1 MGMPF
6 VSVTNGRLFYESYGM
21 GQPLVLIHGAW
32 ATHAW
37 WRWQVPDL
45 IRDYRVIAYDVRGH
59 GQSTPL
65 QGVFSVDGF
74 VHDLQMFLEHLHIK
88 SPVIIGWSMGGI
100 IAMQYCLNLP
110 FSAKALILIA
120 ASGHRTPRLKLRV
133 CIAYMQSLLNLF
145 ADLAQ
150 PRKFDRSTRQFPRQN
165 AWLEHQVRKMLSPHA
180 SRDVFDWVINDIKNT
195 PRDNYFNLMKSLWDW
210 QAADQLSR
218 IKIPTLI
225 IAGAHDSL
233 VRPRFS
239 RMLHDTIPNSKLC
252 VFENA
257 SHYLVLEQPELV
269 NAEILK
275 FLEQIEY

>member
-1 MGMPF
+1 MPF
-6 VSVTNGRLFYESYGM
+6 ASVTDGRLFYESYGQ
-21 GQPLVLIHGAW
+21 GRPLVLIHSAW
-32 ATHAW
+32 ATHKW

-45 IRDYRVIAYDVRGH
+45 ARDYQVVAYDVRGH

-65 QGVFSVDGF
+65 HGVSSVDGF
-74 VHDLQMFLEHLHIK
+74 VHDLQMFLEHLHIT

-110 FSAKALILIA
+110 SSAKALVLIA
-120 ASGHRTPRLKLRV
+120 ASGHRIPRLKLRV
-133 CIAYMQSLLNLF
+133 YIAYLQSLLNLF
-145 ADLAQ
+145 TDLAQ

-165 AWLEHQVRKMLSPHA
+165 VWLEHQVRKMLSPQA
-180 SRDVFDWVINDIKNT
+180 TRDVFDWVINDIKNT

-210 QAADQLSR
+210 QAADQLRR

-225 IAGAHDSL
+225 LSGEHDSL

-239 RMLHDTIPNSKLC
+239 RMLHDIIPNSKLR
-252 VFENA
+252 VIENA
-257 SHYLVLEQPELV
+257 GHYLVLEQPELV

-275 FLEQIEY
+275 FLKEIGY